1 MVLELQSPMA
11 LSPTSSFPTI
21 NTSNAHGV
29 VTIKLDGT
37 NYLMWYTQVE
47 PILVSSD
54 LIRSSPSTALSAPHQ
69 VLSLPTMLPS
79 LHQLCPTTGVPV
91 LPPPNRVPPTCT
103 PPSTPPPSP
112 TCGSPLARMTPG
124 LDLFVDLPLHLSSAS
139 SLSHPPVDQV
149 NTHVMTTRTKDG
161 IIRPRAWTITCHPI
175 PIALLTQ
182 CKDEVKP
189 RVEPYKF
196 SNQKVKNLG
205 LKLTPV
211 KQCLYE
217 TVKSLQEK
225 SHHPLPSN

>member
-1 MVLELQSPMA
+1 
-11 LSPTSSFPTI
+11 
-21 NTSNAHGV
+21 
-29 VTIKLDGT
+29 
-37 NYLMWYTQVE
+37 
-47 PILVSSD
+47 
-54 LIRSSPSTALSAPHQ
+54 
-69 VLSLPTMLPS
+69 MLPS

-91 LPPPNRVPPTCT
+91 LPPPNRVPPACT

-139 SLSHPPVDQV
+139 SLPHPPVDQV

-182 CKDEVKP
+182 LQSTGNVTSHSIQYIFNPNPTMGLRCKDEVKP

-205 LKLTPV
+205 LKLTPM